1 MLMYPIWL
9 NLIGKNHRLNV
20 KLVTA
25 EQLLPR
31 ASPDFWAGLDRDLG
45 RAEVIRPWGGGA
57 PQLLSTEKVQKCSL
71 THLWAHSEKTVALQ
85 VLEIRHP
92 AYNKAHRVH
101 PSPHLGLKLE
111 YLLISTQIWDAMEH
125 ELLVCSAPPSLTV
138 TAFYRGHS
146 YSLPPSVHQLDVCRQ
161 QARVSGRS

>member
-45 RAEVIRPWGGGA
+45 RAEVIRPWGGGD

-111 YLLISTQIWDAMEH
+111 YLLISTQIWDANGAWAAC
-125 ELLVCSAPPSLTV
+125 LLSTPLPYSHSFLPWPQLLSASKCSS
-138 TAFYRGHS
+138 
-146 YSLPPSVHQLDVCRQ
+146 
-161 QARVSGRS
+161 ARCV

>member
-111 YLLISTQIWDAMEH
+111 YLLISTQIWDANGAWAAC
-125 ELLVCSAPPSLTV
+125 LLSTTLPYSHSFLPWPQLLSASKCSS
-138 TAFYRGHS
+138 
-146 YSLPPSVHQLDVCRQ
+146 
-161 QARVSGRS
+161 ARCV

>member
-111 YLLISTQIWDAMEH
+111 YLLISTQIRDANGAWAAC
-125 ELLVCSAPPSLTV
+125 LLSTPLPYSHSFLPWPQLLSASKCSS
-138 TAFYRGHS
+138 
-146 YSLPPSVHQLDVCRQ
+146 
-161 QARVSGRS
+161 ARCV